1 MKDSVESYLDSLSRS
16 MLWMGGKRRQD
27 ILREVRSHLTERVE
41 GGERAEDVI
50 AEFGP
55 PGAIA
60 REYRRIYGYG
70 SAFTILLMVT
80 GAVIAA
86 FSVPALYLETEEFLG
101 MDWPSLG
108 LLTVGIVLI
117 IVTSMRGGRRAG
129 TAVGAAEAASR
140 FGVVIGLA
148 IGGNLT
154 WEGDSFIGIFGF
166 VFATILLPLIG
177 YVANTVKREEREP
190 EI

>member
-1 MKDSVESYLDSLSRS
+1 MKDFVESYLNSLNRS
-16 MLWMGGKRRQD
+16 MFWMAGNRRRD
-27 ILREVRSHLTERVE
+27 ILREIRSHLTERMDK
-41 GGERAEDVI
+41 GEKAEDAI

-55 PGAIA
+55 PGTIA

-70 SAFTILLMVT
+70 SAFTMILMVI

-86 FSVPALYLETEEFLG
+86 FSVPALFQQTEELLG

-108 LLTVGIVLI
+108 LLSLGIVLI
-117 IVTSMRGGRRAG
+117 ILTSVRGGRRAG

-166 VFATILLPLIG
+166 VLATLLLPLIG
-177 YVANTVKREEREP
+177 YVANTVKREEKEP